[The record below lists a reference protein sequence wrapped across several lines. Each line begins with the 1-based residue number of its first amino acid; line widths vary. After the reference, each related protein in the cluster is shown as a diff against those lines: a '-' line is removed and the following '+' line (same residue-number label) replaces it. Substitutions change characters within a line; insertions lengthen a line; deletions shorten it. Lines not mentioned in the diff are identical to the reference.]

1 MRHPEIGVEFVEVV
15 YHLVSS
21 GDEGMSAFIVSAATI
36 VGPLNEGKRPFLKI
50 PLLEFHKSW

>member
-1 MRHPEIGVEFVEVV
+1 MTPMGLTPMGLYIQVKTGP
-15 YHLVSS
+15 Y
-21 GDEGMSAFIVSAATI
+21 GADPDGAFRAATI